1 MTESLLLVREE
12 RILVTIRLT
21 IMMCNL
27 NITRLWSH
35 PTHASPRGQGTVWR
49 MVRLDD
55 IDVWVR
61 PQQDRVGSGLPDECV
76 GVDGRRRDH

>member
-1 MTESLLLVREE
+1 MHLKHNKAV
-12 RILVTIRLT
+12 VPPNPRLT
-21 IMMCNL
+21 
-27 NITRLWSH
+27 T
-35 PTHASPRGQGTVWR
+35 GTGDCVENGF
-49 MVRLDD
+49 DD